1 MRTIVYVD
9 GLNLY
14 SGCLKG
20 TPFKWLDLAALCSRL
35 LPGHDIRAIKYFT
48 TRVDNRMG
56 DPHKSTRQ
64 DTYFR
69 ALRTLPS
76 IQIILGQF
84 LTHPVHLP
92 KADGTGLVRVLR
104 TEEKGSDVNL
114 ATHLVHD
121 AHRGVMDCAAVFS
134 NDSDLAEPMRI
145 VNREIRLPI
154 GLITPTLRKNRHPSR
169 QLLTHADFVK
179 QVRRGVLAV
188 SQLPDPVLDSRGS
201 IQKPSSW

>member
-14 SGCLKG
+14 YGCLKG

-56 DPHKSTRQ
+56 DSHKSTRQ

-92 KADGTGLVRVLR
+92 KADGTGY
-104 TEEKGSDVNL
+104 
-114 ATHLVHD
+114 
-121 AHRGVMDCAAVFS
+121 
-134 NDSDLAEPMRI
+134 
-145 VNREIRLPI
+145 
-154 GLITPTLRKNRHPSR
+154 RHPSR